1 MSRFRGEY
9 QEFGFRLVEFE
20 VPNVHPGGDTK

>member
-9 QEFGFRLVEFE
+9 QEFVFRPVKFE